1 MNDLLPP
8 ALRMDVVSLVVLM
21 TLLAAAAWTDIRSKR
36 VPNALVVAGLVLGIA
51 FGLAPGGIGAKDMAL
66 GLVTGLALFLPC
78 YALGVM
84 GAGDVKLMAMA
95 GTFLGVK
102 ATLLAGVTTF
112 AAGGVLAIGYG
123 LKSGVLRQALGN
135 VWRFAG
141 STVVHLASGSA
152 PRIADMPITR
162 VRLPYAAAVAA
173 GVLVSLLAADRY

>member
-8 ALRMDVVSLVVLM
+8 ALRMGVISLVVLM
-21 TLLAAAAWTDIRSKR
+21 ALLAAAAWTDIRSNR
-36 VPNALVVAGLVLGIA
+36 IPNALVVAGLVLGIA

-66 GLVTGLALFLPC
+66 GLATGLVLFLPC

-102 ATLLAGVTTF
+102 ATLLAVVTTF

-123 LKSGVLRQALGN
+123 LKSRVLRQALRN
-135 VWRFAG
+135 VWTFAG
-141 STVVHLASGSA
+141 SAAVQLASGTA
-152 PRIADMPITR
+152 PRVADMPVTR

-173 GVLVSLLAADRY
+173 GVLISLLALDRY